1 MAQSVGQIGLD
12 LVVNKNQFEK
22 QMSGITNLAKKAG
35 VALASA
41 FAVKKLVDFGKS
53 CIELGSDL
61 AEVQNVVDVTF
72 PSMTAQVDSFA
83 KNAAASFGLSETMAK
98 GLPVHSGLWPRHLAF
113 PRSRP
118 MTWGLL

>member
-41 FAVKKLVDFGKS
+41 FAVKKLVDFGKQ
-53 CIELGSDL
+53 CIELGSRPGRS
-61 AEVQNVVDVTF
+61 AEC
-72 PSMTAQVDSFA
+72 
-83 KNAAASFGLSETMAK
+83 
-98 GLPVHSGLWPRHLAF
+98 R
-113 PRSRP
+113 
-118 MTWGLL
+118 